1 MTDSPVPRSHQL
13 TQQRTV
19 GATMLVALLVAALT
33 AAPAFAQDYGLR
45 PAPDTLTQ
53 SILIHPPIDAT
64 DSGFSLSTREHTY
77 KSHLRLGD
85 QLARDFGVKKLH
97 DDGIARPYEP
107 TSRGEANDDWYAW
120 RRDVLAPFEATVVR
134 VTEPDTTNVPGT
146 MNRDAQPGFILF
158 HDGTTTVVYAHV
170 REITVEEGETVQPG
184 QVVGRVG
191 NNGNS
196 RAPHVHIGAWV
207 GPPSLAGSKTGA
219 TPLQIQ
225 VDLYAAERER

>member
-1 MTDSPVPRSHQL
+1 
-13 TQQRTV
+13 
-19 GATMLVALLVAALT
+19 MLVALLVAALT
-33 AAPAFAQDYGLR
+33 AAPAFAQDYGLQ
-45 PAPDTLTQ
+45 PAPDTLKQ
-53 SILIHPPIDAT
+53 SILIHPPIDVT
-64 DSGFSLSTREHTY
+64 EDGFSLSTREHTY

-120 RRDVLAPFEATVVR
+120 QRDVLAPFEATVVR

-146 MNRDAQPGFILF
+146 MNRKAQPGFILL
-158 HDGTTTVVYAHV
+158 HDGTTTVLYAHV

-184 QVVGRVG
+184 QVVARVG

-196 RAPHVHIGAWV
+196 RAPHVHVGAWV
-207 GPPSLAGSKTGA
+207 GTPSLAGSKTGA

-225 VDLYAAERER
+225 VDLYSAEREA